1 MRFGPVPLD
10 EARGAIMAHSL
21 RAGERMIR
29 KGTVLDTEAI
39 AALRAAGRTDVV
51 AAQLDPGD
59 VPEDLA
65 AERLALSVL
74 SPLLAR
80 SRAATGRVNLVAE
93 TAGLLRVDASK
104 INRLNAIDELLTIGT
119 LPDYAVVATKDM
131 VATIKV
137 IPFAVPGTVLTLAE
151 TLAGQGGAAL
161 TLAPFRHLKVGLVV
175 TELPGLKDSVTEKT
189 IAATET
195 RVTRL
200 TGTLLPPVHCAH
212 DEVSIARAL
221 EGLVA
226 GNPASNGRAAVG
238 RGPSGR
244 GTSGLEEPG
253 GDPARGG
260 PGEQDSADLLLVVGA
275 SAVVDRR
282 DVGPAGIVRAGG
294 EILHFGM
301 PVDPGNLICLGRIG
315 ARPALVLPGCARSP
329 VLNGIDFVLT
339 RLFAGLA
346 VTSADLMRMGVGGL
360 LKEFDTRPLPR
371 EKAPSTPRSGM
382 VPRAAPTVAAVVLA
396 AGRSRRMA
404 PHNKLLV
411 PDRTGKPMIARVV
424 DNVLSS
430 GARPVL
436 VVLGHQA
443 EAVEQILAGKPVRF
457 VHAPDY
463 AEGLSASL
471 KAGIAAVPPES
482 AAAVV
487 CLGDMP
493 LVTGRMIDRL
503 LASYDPT
510 EGRRIVLPTFR
521 GKQGNPMLWDRSF
534 FAEILEIAGDSGA
547 RFLVGKHVEQVA
559 EVEMADDAVLRDF
572 DTPES
577 LATLPTRL
585 RPDFVPEGAAR

>member
-1 MRFGPVPLD
+1 MKFGPLPLN

-21 RAGERMIR
+21 RAGDRMIR
-29 KGTVLDTEAI
+29 KGTVLDAAAI
-39 AALRAAGRTDVV
+39 EALRAAGRGEVV

-59 VPEDLA
+59 VPEDIA
-65 AERLALSVL
+65 ADRLAQCVL

-93 TAGLLRVDASK
+93 APGLLLVDAAK
-104 INRLNAIDELLTIGT
+104 IDRLNAIDESLTIGT
-119 LPDYAVVATKDM
+119 LPDYAVVAPKDL

-151 TLAGQGGAAL
+151 TLARQGGAAL

-189 IAATET
+189 IAATEA
-195 RVTRL
+195 RVTQL
-200 TGTLLPPVHCAH
+200 TGALLAPVRCAH

-221 EGLVA
+221 EGLIA
-226 GNPASNGRAAVG
+226 GQGDQ
-238 RGPSGR
+238 SGD
-244 GTSGLEEPG
+244 PG
-253 GDPARGG
+253 GDQG
-260 PGEQDSADLLLVVGA
+260 SADLLLVVGA

-294 EILHFGM
+294 EIVHFGM

-315 ARPALVLPGCARSP
+315 TRPALVLPGCARSP
-329 VLNGIDFVLT
+329 SLNGIDFVLT
-339 RLFAGLA
+339 RLFAGLT

-360 LKEFDTRPLPR
+360 LKEFETRPLPR

-382 VPRAAPTVAAVVLA
+382 APRAAPSIAAVVLA

-443 EAVEQILAGKPVRF
+443 EAVEQILAGRPVRF

-482 AAAVV
+482 AAAIV

-534 FAEILEIAGDSGA
+534 FAEILGITGDSGA
-547 RFLVGKHVEQVA
+547 RFLVGKHVEVVA

-572 DTPES
+572 DTTES
-577 LATLPTRL
+577 LATLPARL
-585 RPDFVPEGAAR
+585 RPDFVPEGTAR

>member
-1 MRFGPVPLD
+1 MRFGPLPLQ

-29 KGTVLDTEAI
+29 KGTVLDAEMI
-39 AALRAAGRTDVV
+39 EALRAAGRDEVV
-51 AAQLDPGD
+51 AAQLEPGD
-59 VPEDLA
+59 VPEDIA
-65 AERLALSVL
+65 AEGLAQAVL

-80 SRAATGRVNLVAE
+80 SRAATGRVNLLAE
-93 TAGLLRVDASK
+93 TPGLLLVDAAK
-104 INRLNAIDELLTIGT
+104 IDRLNAVDEALTIGT
-119 LPDYAVVATKDM
+119 LPNHAVVAPKDL

-137 IPFAVPGTVLTLAE
+137 IPFAVRGTVLTVAE
-151 TLAGQGGAAL
+151 TLARQGGPAL
-161 TLAPFRHLKVGLVV
+161 TLAPFKRLRVGLVV
-175 TELPGLKDSVTEKT
+175 TELPGLKESVTEKT
-189 IAATET
+189 IAATEA

-200 TGTLLPPVHCAH
+200 TGALLPPVHCPH

-221 EGLVA
+221 EGLIVGKA
-226 GNPASNGRAAVG
+226 GP
-238 RGPSGR
+238 
-244 GTSGLEEPG
+244 E
-253 GDPARGG
+253 GDQP
-260 PGEQDSADLLLVVGA
+260 PADLLLVVGA

-329 VLNGIDFVLT
+329 SLNGIDFVLT
-339 RLFAGLA
+339 RLFAGLP
-346 VTSADLMRMGVGGL
+346 VTSSVLMRMGVGGL
-360 LKEFDTRPLPR
+360 LKEYDRPLPR
-371 EKAPSTPRSGM
+371 EKAPSTPRTGIA
-382 VPRAAPTVAAVVLA
+382 PRPAPSIAAVVLA

-404 PHNKLLV
+404 PHNKLLL

-443 EAVEQILAGKPVRF
+443 DEVEQILAGRPVRF
-457 VHAPDY
+457 VYAADY

-482 AAAVV
+482 AAAIV

-493 LVTGRMIDRL
+493 LVTGRMMDRL
-503 LASYDPT
+503 MASYDTT
-510 EGRRIVLPTFR
+510 EGRRIVLPTFH

-534 FAEILEIAGDSGA
+534 FPEILEISGDSGA
-547 RFLVGKHVEQVA
+547 RFLLGKHLESVA

-572 DTPES
+572 DTTES
-577 LATLPTRL
+577 LETLPARL
-585 RPDFVPEGAAR
+585 RPDWVPERLPR